1 MKTKRA
7 SCAFTLIE
15 LLVVIAIIAILAG
28 LLLPALAK
36 AKAKAN
42 RLDCISKLKQVG
54 LGLRIWAN
62 DNNGDKFPWSVSV
75 TNAGSMGSPF
85 WVDDFRACSNEFT
98 TPVILKCK
106 SDKSTIAGDLWPLLQ
121 GFNVSYFHGGVDVDL
136 SKPQCIV
143 AGDSNIYGGGA
154 SLLDRSWNTG
164 EGTSVDAGWDP
175 STLGQFHLNNGN
187 LALADGSAIQTTSAM
202 LKDQV
207 FTSLANCNSNVT
219 FSLPRGTD

>member
-1 MKTKRA
+1 MKTKQSWR
-7 SCAFTLIE
+7 AFTLIE

-42 RLDCISKLKQVG
+42 RIDCIAKLKQIS
-54 LGLRIWAN
+54 LGLRVWAN
-62 DNNGDKFPWSVSV
+62 DNGDRFPWSVSV
-75 TNAGSMGSPF
+75 TNAGSLGSPF
-85 WVDDFRACSNEFT
+85 WVDDFRACSNEFS

-106 SDKSTIAGDLWPLLQ
+106 SDKAKVAGILWPFLT
-121 GFNVSYFHGGVDVDL
+121 GDDNISYFHGGIEVDI

-143 AGDSNIYGGGA
+143 AGDSNVYGGGA
-154 SLLDRSWNTG
+154 GLDRSWLG
-164 EGTSVDAGWDP
+164 YDSIDASWDP
-175 STLGQFHLNNGN
+175 TTPGQLHLIGGN
-187 LALADGSAIQTTSAM
+187 IALADGSATQTTSAM

-207 FTSLANCNSNVT
+207 ANSLANCSSNVS

>member
-1 MKTKRA
+1 L
-7 SCAFTLIE
+7 CAFTLIE

-75 TNAGSMGSPF
+75 TNAGSQGSFF
-85 WVDDFRACSNEFT
+85 WVDDFRTCSNEFS

-121 GFNVSYFHGGVDVDL
+121 GNNISYFHGGVDVDL

-143 AGDSNIYGGGA
+143 AGDSNVYGGTGG
-154 SLLDRSWNTG
+154 LDPYWTPG
-164 EGTSVDAGWDP
+164 WGTSVDAAWDP
-175 STLGQFHLNNGN
+175 TTLGQFHLNNGN

-207 FTSLANCNSNVT
+207 YTSLANCSTNVT
-219 FSLPRGTD
+219 FSMPRGAD

>member
-1 MKTKRA
+1 MKTKRL

-36 AKAKAN
+36 SKAK
-42 RLDCISKLKQVG
+42 V
-54 LGLRIWAN
+54 
-62 DNNGDKFPWSVSV
+62 
-75 TNAGSMGSPF
+75 
-85 WVDDFRACSNEFT
+85 
-98 TPVILKCK
+98 
-106 SDKSTIAGDLWPLLQ
+106 AGDSWPLLQ
-121 GFNVSYFHGGVDVDL
+121 GDNISYFHGGVDVDL

-143 AGDSNIYGGGA
+143 AGDSNISGGGA

-164 EGTSVDAGWDP
+164 EGTSVDAAWDP

-187 LALADGSAIQTTSAM
+187 LALADGSAIQTTSSM

-207 FTSLANCNSNVT
+207 FTSLANCY
-219 FSLPRGTD
+219 

>member
-1 MKTKRA
+1 MKTKRL

-106 SDKSTIAGDLWPLLQ
+106 SDKAKVAGDSWLLLQ
-121 GFNVSYFHGGVDVDL
+121 GSDNISYFHGGVDVDL
-136 SKPQCIV
+136 SKPQSIV
-143 AGDSNIYGGGA
+143 AGDSNVSGGGA
-154 SLLDRSWNTG
+154 GLLDRSWIG
-164 EGTSVDAGWDP
+164 FDSIDAGWDP
-175 STLGQFHLNNGN
+175 TTPGQLHL
-187 LALADGSAIQTTSAM
+187 
-202 LKDQV
+202 
-207 FTSLANCNSNVT
+207 
-219 FSLPRGTD
+219 

>member
-1 MKTKRA
+1 MKTKQLLR
-7 SCAFTLIE
+7 AFTLIE

-28 LLLPALAK
+28 LLMPALAK

-54 LGLRIWAN
+54 LGLRVWAN
-62 DNNGDKFPWSVSV
+62 DNGDKFPWSVSV

-85 WVDDFRACSNEFT
+85 WVDDFRACANEFS

-106 SDKSTIAGDLWPLLQ
+106 SDKASLVGGLWPLLQ
-121 GFNVSYFHGGVDVDL
+121 GYNVSYFHGGVDVDL

-143 AGDSNIYGGGA
+143 AGDSNVYGGGGG
-154 SLLDRSWNTG
+154 LDPYWDVPKLGS
-164 EGTSVDAGWDP
+164 SVDAAWDP
-175 STLGQFHLNNGN
+175 TTLGQFHLNNGN

-207 FTSLANCNSNVT
+207 YTSGNNCSPIVT
-219 FSLPRGTD
+219 FSMPRGTD

>member
-1 MKTKRA
+1 MKTKQLLR
-7 SCAFTLIE
+7 AFTLIE

-28 LLLPALAK
+28 LLLPSLAK

-62 DNNGDKFPWSVSV
+62 DNGDKFPWSVSV
-75 TNAGSMGSPF
+75 TNAGSLGSQF
-85 WVDDFRACSNEFT
+85 WVDDFRACSNEFS

-106 SDKSTIAGDLWPLLQ
+106 SDKAKVAGDTWLYLTGDQ
-121 GFNVSYFHGGVDVDL
+121 NISYFHGGVDVDL

-143 AGDSNIYGGGA
+143 AGDSNVFGGGGGF
-154 SLLDRSWNTG
+154 DPYWNVYLG
-164 EGTSVDAGWDP
+164 SSVDAAWDP
-175 STLGQFHLNNGN
+175 TTVGQLHLNNGN

-207 FTSLANCNSNVT
+207 FTSLANCSTNVT
-219 FSLPRGTD
+219 FSMPRGTD